1 MAERDETMSLQRQF
15 SFWVA
20 ALIAL
25 ILVLWLLHGILLPF
39 VAGLAL
45 AYFLDPVADALERL
59 GLPRLAAT
67 LAILLLSILALVL
80 VLFLILPVLGDQIV
94 KFAADLPGLLQALV
108 TRFNELAPLWLK
120 DMIAK
125 SGTDIQGQVTALAGR
140 AAGWIVTLLA
150 SVWSGGMALVNLLSL
165 LVVTPIVAFYLLA
178 DWDHIVARVDGWLPR
193 DHAEA
198 VRAIARDIDTAM
210 AGFIR
215 GQGTVCLLLGAFY
228 AIALTLAGLKFGLAI
243 GLGAGLLTFI
253 PYVGVVVGGVLAVGV
268 ALVQF
273 WPDFGA
279 ILLIVAIFAAGQ
291 FIEGNVLSPKLVGH
305 RVGLHPVWLMFALFA
320 FGYVFGFVGLL
331 LAVPLAAAAGV
342 LVRFALRQYLAS
354 RLYLG
359 VPRTMPEPKP
369 LKPPRRR
376 T

>member
-1 MAERDETMSLQRQF
+1 MTLQRQF
-15 SFWVA
+15 SFWIA
-20 ALIAL
+20 ALLAL

-67 LAILLLSILALVL
+67 ATILLLAILVL
-80 VLFLILPVLGDQIV
+80 VLVLILILPVLGDQIV
-94 KFAADLPGLLQALV
+94 KFAADLPGLLQTLV
-108 TRFNELAPLWLK
+108 ARFNELAPLWLK

-140 AAGWIVTLLA
+140 AAGWIVTLLT

-178 DWDHIVARVDGWLPR
+178 DWDHLVAKVDRWLPR
-193 DHAEA
+193 DHAGA
-198 VRAIARDIDTAM
+198 VRAVARDIDAAM

-243 GLGAGLLTFI
+243 GLAAGLLTFI
-253 PYVGVVVGGVLAVGV
+253 PYVGAIVGGVLAVGV

-273 WPDFGA
+273 WPDFGS
-279 ILLIVAIFAAGQ
+279 ILVIVAIFAVGQ

-342 LVRFALRQYLAS
+342 LVRFALSQYLAS
-354 RLYLG
+354 KLYLG
-359 VPRTMPEPKP
+359 VPRAMPEHRP

-376 T
+376 RT